1 MSFMDRVDL
10 LGQTLMVVDQTVRPI
25 FADPD
30 PLSLP
35 EDMFQRQQSCSE
47 FPNVDV
53 DQFCDALS
61 LATNGSI
68 ERVAEWTHVDPDA
81 IFIPQWPYTG
91 AVRYYPFTLRR
102 RDPVPANA
110 DSVQEAVSLYE
121 TRKSLSSGLAQM
133 LEVPIKRWIK
143 SQTDQSLVDAFI
155 DLGIVLESLYLD
167 AGQESELGF
176 TLRLRA
182 GWFLGNS
189 IDERN
194 LVMNDIK
201 NIYRHRSRA
210 VHRGQIPRN
219 QETLGLKAKAVKLC
233 QRSIVKKIDHAR
245 AHGGFP
251 KWDRLVLGDANEN

>member
-1 MSFMDRVDL
+1 MVPMPNSTAELPSYFPHMSF
-10 LGQTLMVVDQTVRPI
+10 VVDQTVRPI
-25 FADPD
+25 FADPK

-47 FPNVDV
+47 LPNLDA
-53 DQFCDALS
+53 DQFSDALS
-61 LATNGSI
+61 LANKGPI

-102 RDPVPANA
+102 RDSVLATV

-121 TRKSLSSGLAQM
+121 TRMSLSSGLAQM
-133 LEVPIKRWIK
+133 LEVPIKRWIE

-155 DLGIVLESLYLD
+155 DLGIVLESLCLD

-176 TLRLRA
+176 TLRLRS

-189 IDERN
+189 IDECQGRRTSPTTCCPSSS
-194 LVMNDIK
+194 D
-201 NIYRHRSRA
+201 
-210 VHRGQIPRN
+210 P
-219 QETLGLKAKAVKLC
+219 
-233 QRSIVKKIDHAR
+233 QRSA
-245 AHGGFP
+245 P
-251 KWDRLVLGDANEN
+251 ST

>member
-1 MSFMDRVDL
+1 MVPMPNSTAELPSYFTHMSFMDHVDL
-10 LGQTLMVVDQTVRPI
+10 LGQTLIVVDQTVRPI
-25 FADPD
+25 FADPK

-47 FPNVDV
+47 LPNLDA
-53 DQFCDALS
+53 DQFSDALS
-61 LATNGSI
+61 LANKGPI

-102 RDPVPANA
+102 RDSVLATV

-121 TRKSLSSGLAQM
+121 TRMSLSSGLAQM

-155 DLGIVLESLYLD
+155 DLGIVLESLCLD

-176 TLRLRA
+176 TLRLRS

-189 IDERN
+189 IDECQGRRTSPTTRCPSSS
-194 LVMNDIK
+194 DPP
-201 NIYRHRSRA
+201 RSA
-210 VHRGQIPRN
+210 PS
-219 QETLGLKAKAVKLC
+219 T
-233 QRSIVKKIDHAR
+233 
-245 AHGGFP
+245 
-251 KWDRLVLGDANEN
+251 